1 MIIVRQNSLNLSS
14 LLVHW
19 HKTLGILLQFILVH
33 THSMFMRY
41 VYLWAGWI
49 NFGYILFGVVV
60 ISGLARYFMVH
71 CNIVPAYLPR
81 SIYQCSLCLYIAC
94 SPLVYI
100 PKDSFRQ
107 QGSIPSEL
115 VKTKWRYSTKTEEMF

>member
-1 MIIVRQNSLNLSS
+1 MCIFVLLESS
-14 LLVHW
+14 LD
-19 HKTLGILLQFILVH
+19 TLNQVESGLD
-33 THSMFMRY
+33 T
-41 VYLWAGWI
+41 
-49 NFGYILFGVVV
+49 FGVVV
-60 ISGLARYFMVH
+60 FSGFARYFTVH
-71 CNIVPAYLPR
+71 CNIVLAYLPR